1 MLKIL
6 AVRTLVNTPRRWY
19 GTSMASIRDNV
30 LRIEE
35 RIGTVCDSVGR
46 TRDSV
51 RLMAVSKLQPV
62 ERIQEAIDYG
72 LRLFGESRVQET
84 KSRRDLFPEDAEI
97 HLIGHLQRNK
107 AKDAAL
113 LYHTIQSIDA
123 ERTLN
128 ALSSYIPEG
137 AAPIGIMIEV
147 NTSGE
152 ENKHGVEGYSDLR
165 ALASIVYDDPRY
177 SLIGLMTIGPL
188 TGDDRAVRTAFA
200 NLREQRDR
208 LSAETGYSIPE
219 LSMGM
224 SGDLEAA
231 IREGSTMVRIGTA
244 IFGQREY

>member
-1 MLKIL
+1 
-6 AVRTLVNTPRRWY
+6 
-19 GTSMASIRDNV
+19 MASIRDNV

-35 RIGTVCDSVGR
+35 RIARACDTAGR
-46 TRDSV
+46 KRDSL
-51 RLMAVSKLQPV
+51 RLMAVSKLQPI
-62 ERIQEAIDYG
+62 ERIQEAIEYG

-84 KSRRDLFPEDAEI
+84 KSRRDLFPKDAEV

-107 AKDAAL
+107 AKDAAG

-128 ALSSYIPEG
+128 ALATQIPDS
-137 AAPIGIMIEV
+137 APPIGIMIEV

-152 ENKHGVEGYSDLR
+152 ENKHGVESYAALR
-165 ALASIVYDDPRY
+165 ALASIVHADSRF
-177 SLIGLMTIGPL
+177 SLVGLMTIGPL
-188 TGDDRAVRTAFA
+188 SGDDREVRTAFA
-200 NLREQRDR
+200 DLREQRDR
-208 LSAETGYSIPE
+208 LISDMGIALPE

-231 IREGSTMVRIGTA
+231 ILEGSTMVRIGTA